1 MNEILQMKHGYSYHT
16 DNKDELINENLE
28 LVKRIAYYYRGRVG
42 KIIEIEDLLQLGMVG
57 LVEAAH
63 NYSPQN
69 DVPFA
74 SYAKLRIKGAIVDY
88 LRKSSNLCRGTIR
101 RKQDYER
108 AKRTLEKKLN
118 RDPSD
123 EEIAIELQ
131 VEVAELSKWKHDF
144 AVSQHKSID
153 EATEAYGDFLF
164 SMEVSVEEKIF
175 NGQLKQL
182 LRENLTSL
190 NQQQLMV
197 LQLYYV
203 DELNVYEI
211 AEVLSVTTGRVSQIK
226 SAAVKTLRNLI
237 ETQVND

>member
-1 MNEILQMKHGYSYHT
+1 MNEILQMKHGYSYHK

-42 KIIEIEDLLQLGMVG
+42 KIIEVEDLLQLGMVG

-118 RDPSD
+118 RDPSA

>member
-1 MNEILQMKHGYSYHT
+1 MNEILQMKHGYSYHK

-118 RDPSD
+118 RDPSA

-164 SMEVSVEEKIF
+164 SMEISVEEKIF

-182 LRENLTSL
+182 LRKNLTSL

>member
-1 MNEILQMKHGYSYHT
+1 MNEILQMKHRYSNHKDT
-16 DNKDELINENLE
+16 KDELINENLE

-118 RDPSD
+118 RDPSA

-131 VEVAELSKWKHDF
+131 VKVAELSKWKHDF

-164 SMEVSVEEKIF
+164 SMEESVEEKIF

>member
-1 MNEILQMKHGYSYHT
+1 MNEILQMKHGYSYHQ

-118 RDPSD
+118 RDPSV
-123 EEIAIELQ
+123 EEVAIELQ

>member
-1 MNEILQMKHGYSYHT
+1 MNEILQMKHGYSYHK

-118 RDPSD
+118 RDPSA

-164 SMEVSVEEKIF
+164 SMEISVEEKIF

>member
-1 MNEILQMKHGYSYHT
+1 MNEILQMKHRYSNHK

-108 AKRTLEKKLN
+108 AKRSLEKKLN
-118 RDPSD
+118 RDPSV
-123 EEIAIELQ
+123 EEVAIELQ

-164 SMEVSVEEKIF
+164 SMDESVEEKIF

>member
-1 MNEILQMKHGYSYHT
+1 MNEILQMKHGYSYHK

-118 RDPSD
+118 RDPSA

-226 SAAVKTLRNLI
+226 SAAIKTLRNLI
-237 ETQVND
+237 EIQVND

>member
-1 MNEILQMKHGYSYHT
+1 VNEILQMKHGYSYHK
-16 DNKDELINENLE
+16 DNKDGLINENLE

-118 RDPSD
+118 RDPSA

-164 SMEVSVEEKIF
+164 SMEISVEEKIF

>member
-1 MNEILQMKHGYSYHT
+1 MKHGYSYHK

-118 RDPSD
+118 RDPSA

-182 LRENLTSL
+182 LRENLASL

>member
-1 MNEILQMKHGYSYHT
+1 MNEILQMKHRYSNHK

-108 AKRTLEKKLN
+108 AKRSLEKKLN
-118 RDPSD
+118 RDPSV
-123 EEIAIELQ
+123 EEVAIELQ

-164 SMEVSVEEKIF
+164 SMEESVEEKIF

>member
-1 MNEILQMKHGYSYHT
+1 MKHGYSYHK

-108 AKRTLEKKLN
+108 AKRSLEKKLN
-118 RDPSD
+118 RDPSV
-123 EEIAIELQ
+123 EEVAIELQ

-164 SMEVSVEEKIF
+164 SMEESVEEKIF

>member
-1 MNEILQMKHGYSYHT
+1 MNEILQMKHGYSYHK

-118 RDPSD
+118 RDPSA

>member
-1 MNEILQMKHGYSYHT
+1 MKHGYSHHQ
-16 DNKDELINENLE
+16 DNKDGLINENLE

-63 NYSPQN
+63 NYSPQD

-74 SYAKLRIKGAIVDY
+74 SYARLRIKGAIVDY

-108 AKRTLEKKLN
+108 AKRSLEKKLN
-118 RDPSD
+118 RDPSV

-131 VEVAELSKWKHDF
+131 VEVSELSKWKHDF

-164 SMEVSVEEKIF
+164 SMEEPVEEKIF

-190 NQQQLMV
+190 NQQQLLV

-203 DELNVYEI
+203 EELNVYEI

-226 SAAVKTLRNLI
+226 SAAIKILRNLI
-237 ETQVND
+237 EIQVND

>member
-1 MNEILQMKHGYSYHT
+1 MKHRYSNHK

-118 RDPSD
+118 RDPSA

-226 SAAVKTLRNLI
+226 SAAIKTLRNLI

>member
-1 MNEILQMKHGYSYHT
+1 MKHGYSYHK

-118 RDPSD
+118 RDPSA

>member
-1 MNEILQMKHGYSYHT
+1 MKHRYSNHK

-108 AKRTLEKKLN
+108 AKRSLEKKLN
-118 RDPSD
+118 RDPSV
-123 EEIAIELQ
+123 EEVAIELQ

-164 SMEVSVEEKIF
+164 SMEISVEEKIF

>member
-1 MNEILQMKHGYSYHT
+1 MNEILQMKHGYSYHK

-118 RDPSD
+118 RDPSA

-164 SMEVSVEEKIF
+164 SMEESVEEKIF